1 MLEKHEQKYNVLT
14 STDFGW
20 TPESQMYSKCA
31 GNNSGLAREYRLR
44 GTSRDLFSFSRSR
57 AYYLQWQIW
66 FGYKQHLHKVHTWNC
81 LCHFYTSTCKWCFS
95 PHVCWMVNLFV
106 QAAGCSK
113 SIVSKCGYHGFLV
126 VRRVLLWICHNA
138 SFIQANQITVYF
150 TSYSFSL
157 FTYKN
162 KTLNPHTRYQLYFKK
177 TCLTWWSNTVTVY
190 NIDKC
195 AMGLITD
202 WTNHLQSEALW
213 WPMTT
218 GVDI

>member
-20 TPESQMYSKCA
+20 TPEGQMYSKCA
-31 GNNSGLAREYRLR
+31 GNNSELAREYRLR
-44 GTSRDLFSFSRSR
+44 GTSQDLFSFSRSR
-57 AYYLQWQIW
+57 ASICSDRFDLVTNNI
-66 FGYKQHLHKVHTWNC
+66 
-81 LCHFYTSTCKWCFS
+81 YTKSTHETVYAISILLTCKWCFS

-113 SIVSKCGYHGFLV
+113 SIVSKCGYHGFLI
-126 VRRVLLWICHNA
+126 VRRVLLWICHDA
-138 SFIQANQITVYF
+138 LFIQANQITVYL

-162 KTLNPHTRYQLYFKK
+162 KTINPHTRYQLYFKK
-177 TCLTWWSNTVTVY
+177 TCLTWRSNTVTVY

-213 WPMTT
+213 WPVTT